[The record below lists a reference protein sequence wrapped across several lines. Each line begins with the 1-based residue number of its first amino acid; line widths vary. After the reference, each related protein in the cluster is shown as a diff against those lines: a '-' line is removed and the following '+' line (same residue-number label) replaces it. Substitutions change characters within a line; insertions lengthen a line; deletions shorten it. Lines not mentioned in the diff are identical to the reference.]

1 MNSLLQVADERREL
15 LNQAISAAAAAT
27 KAADEPKVANAGK
40 VVNAGE
46 VVNAGKVADEAAKVV
61 GEDGGKVGWKAS
73 VTIPEAPE
81 VLALSHLISTHH
93 EFSASF

>member
-1 MNSLLQVADERREL
+1 MADERREL

-40 VVNAGE
+40 VVNAG
-46 VVNAGKVADEAAKVV
+46 KVADEAAKVL

-81 VLALSHLISTHH
+81 VLALSHLISAHH
-93 EFSASF
+93 EFAPPSKFHR